1 MTIVLEYGGWAF
13 MLLPAIAIS
22 GYAFVFFSIENLGSP
37 VLKAKFALTPLTSYA
52 HIIGGGIALLIGPF
66 QLNSFLRDRYL
77 FLYRMIDVSSF
88 APIGFVLSVIE
99 ITDDIALFVFEDLGH
114 MHVVIIGWTLAPCVC
129 GTDSGAC

>member
-1 MTIVLEYGGWAF
+1 MTMVLENGGWSI
-13 MLLPAIAIS
+13 MLLLAIAIS

-52 HIIGGGIALLIGPF
+52 HII
-66 QLNSFLRDRYL
+66 
-77 FLYRMIDVSSF
+77 MIDVSSF

-99 ITDDIALFVFEDLGH
+99 ITDDIALFVFEDVGH